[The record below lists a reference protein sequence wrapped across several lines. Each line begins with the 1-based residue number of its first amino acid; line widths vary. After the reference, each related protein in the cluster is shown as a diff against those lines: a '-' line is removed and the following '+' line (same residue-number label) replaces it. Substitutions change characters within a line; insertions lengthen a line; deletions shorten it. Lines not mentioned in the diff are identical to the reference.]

1 MLLLLLAME
10 ALKKAHKE
18 QLERE
23 VERATRLCGGTGDSV
38 GLRNQLQYV
47 LLSSRL
53 LYCIYIILYYVGRQQ
68 SNKRHCEII
77 MVPSQCKRPP

>member
-1 MLLLLLAME
+1 ME

-47 LLSSRL
+47 RYVSLWFLH
-53 LYCIYIILYYVGRQQ
+53 YIGCQQ
-68 SNKRHCEII
+68 SKRDWDI
-77 MVPSQCKRPP
+77 VLGGGVV